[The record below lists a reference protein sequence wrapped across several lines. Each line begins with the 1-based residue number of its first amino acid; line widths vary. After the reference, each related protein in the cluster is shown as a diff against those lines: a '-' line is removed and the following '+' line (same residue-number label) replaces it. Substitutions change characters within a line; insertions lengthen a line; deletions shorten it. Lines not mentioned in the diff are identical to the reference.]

1 MSNSVLVTGANGTIG
16 THLLRVLRSTPWD
29 VRALIRSAENERL
42 VTSLGSQAYYGDF
55 MDQASLGEA
64 MMGMD
69 TLVLIT
75 SANPD
80 AAVQASNALR
90 VAKDCGV
97 RKVVRVSA
105 IKAAPDGPT
114 ANTVLHGHTEQEI
127 ISSDLDYVILRPNL
141 FMQNM
146 FLAAQTISEQSSF
159 FFGTGNAQMGM
170 VDTRDVAECAAQC
183 VLSNQFDG
191 NIYEVT
197 GPQSLS
203 YFDVAQALSAELNR
217 TISYVP
223 VSPQDVY
230 EGIVGAGWDKWI
242 AGISRDYAQAYR
254 SGWGDFTTDTVEQIC
269 GYPPRG
275 IDRFIREVLCA
286 QAALS
291 V

>member
-16 THLLRVLRSTPWD
+16 THLLRVLRSAPWD
-29 VRALIRSAENERL
+29 VRTLIRSAENERL
-42 VTSLGSQAYYGDF
+42 VTSLGAQAFYGDF

-64 MMGMD
+64 MTGVD

-90 VAKDCGV
+90 EAKDCGV
-97 RKVVRVSA
+97 RKVVRISA
-105 IKAAPDGPT
+105 IKAALDGPT
-114 ANTVLHGHTEQEI
+114 ANTKLHGQTEQEI
-127 ISSDLDYVILRPNL
+127 ICSGLDYVILRPNL

-146 FLAAQTISEQSSF
+146 FLAAQTISEQDSF
-159 FFGTGNAQMGM
+159 FFGTGDAQIGM

-203 YFDVAQALSAELNR
+203 YFDVAQALSVELNR
-217 TISYVP
+217 NISYVP

-230 EGIVGAGWDKWI
+230 EGIVGAGWDEWI

-254 SGWGDFTTDTVEQIC
+254 SGWSDFTTDTVEQMC
-269 GYPPRG
+269 GHPPRS